1 MVVEDKFKT
10 LYNLIKKLQE
20 KKYIDTY
27 NELAKVDNNIGTLQD
42 FIYSEENKYT
52 NDNESSLN
60 DIYIKKDKI
69 QKENLIIDLYLINY
83 EHIDP
88 ITLDDNYKPSQL
100 NKRELFEYGTVIS
113 LNTVNGLYSINGMF
127 SDVEDEK
134 NSAIIKYDE
143 LKNKMANLSEEELL
157 IEIEKRVK
165 FELNS

>member
-10 LYNLIKKLQE
+10 LYNLLKKFQE
-20 KKYIDTY
+20 KKYVDAY
-27 NELAKVDNNIGTLQD
+27 NELAKVDNSIGTLQD

-100 NKRELFEYGTVIS
+100 NKREHFEYGTVIS

-127 SDVEDEK
+127 SDIEDDKE
-134 NSAIIKYDE
+134 NAIAKYDK
-143 LKNKMANLSEEELL
+143 LKNTLINFSEEELL
-157 IEIEKRVK
+157 LEIEKRVN
-165 FELNS
+165 FELNL